1 MIIVTEATTG
11 NTCIIRAQ
19 DFSPSLAD
27 GDRNR
32 WTGGKMRH
40 VLAALGDTPVVITT
54 DNQTGHTLVNV
65 KLAGLRTGWAG
76 CGYELGIVDTYEG
89 CPEGGRTV
97 WHRLDSIGDT
107 IVPLPV
113 KGAHGDAKWTATRSF
128 RDDAS
133 HAVELAQARHGQRE
147 GREWGNWSA
156 HVGYSEVA
164 VTYTPYPNSY
174 ADVAPRGER
183 GFWTFS
189 LAEVR
194 AQGCLRQLAMHER
207 YPASYEAPARRSTTC
222 DNSWHRGLFDFM
234 PCSECSKG

>member
-1 MIIVTEATTG
+1 MIIVTETTTG

-19 DFSPSLAD
+19 DFSDSLKD
-27 GDRNR
+27 DDRNR

-54 DNQTGHTLVNV
+54 DNQTGHTQVNV

-97 WHRLDSIGDT
+97 WYRLDSIGDT

-113 KGAHGDAKWTATRSF
+113 EGARGDAKWTATRSF
-128 RDDAS
+128 NDERS
-133 HAVELAQARHGQRE
+133 YAVELAQLQHGKTA
-147 GREWGNWSA
+147 GREWGNWAA

-164 VTYTPYPNSY
+164 VTYTPYPATY

-183 GFWTFS
+183 GFWCYK
-189 LAEVR
+189 LDECA
-194 AQGCLRQLAMHER
+194 AQGRMRQQRMHEL
-207 YPASYEAPARRSTTC
+207 YPTSYAAPVRRSATC
-222 DNSWHRGLFDFM
+222 GNNWHRGLFDFM
-234 PCSECSKG
+234 ACSECREK